1 MNDGF
6 KINEVKRKKG
16 KRKKIKYKQTK
27 VRKTRKCQ
35 NECRMNAEKHQLSY
49 QQTKNLYIAQKNA
62 LNMPT
67 T

>member
-35 NECRMNAEKHQLSY
+35 NECRMNAE
-49 QQTKNLYIAQKNA
+49 
-62 LNMPT
+62 
-67 T
+67 